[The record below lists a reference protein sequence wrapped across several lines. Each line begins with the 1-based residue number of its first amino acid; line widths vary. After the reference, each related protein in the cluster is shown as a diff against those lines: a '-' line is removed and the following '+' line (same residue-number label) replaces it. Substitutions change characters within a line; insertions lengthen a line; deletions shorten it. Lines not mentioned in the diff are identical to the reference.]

1 MGRGRGR
8 GGCGAGLLV
17 AKTLLV
23 AINVGGAALGIALI
37 ALGARKVGCCA
48 VGGGVVQVTTLSS
61 GGRDRLHRL
70 LNPLLFPLGRALR
83 RLTIRP

>member
-1 MGRGRGR
+1 MGRGRGS

-37 ALGARKVGCCA
+37 ALGARKVGCA
-48 VGGGVVQVTTLSS
+48 GGGDHHDEVYRSRPPV
-61 GGRDRLHRL
+61 GGRDL
-70 LNPLLFPLGRALR
+70 
-83 RLTIRP
+83 

>member
-48 VGGGVVQVTTLSS
+48 VGGG
-61 GGRDRLHRL
+61 GGWFR
-70 LNPLLFPLGRALR
+70 
-83 RLTIRP
+83 

>member
-48 VGGGVVQVTTLSS
+48 VGGGWF
-61 GGRDRLHRL
+61 R
-70 LNPLLFPLGRALR
+70 
-83 RLTIRP
+83 